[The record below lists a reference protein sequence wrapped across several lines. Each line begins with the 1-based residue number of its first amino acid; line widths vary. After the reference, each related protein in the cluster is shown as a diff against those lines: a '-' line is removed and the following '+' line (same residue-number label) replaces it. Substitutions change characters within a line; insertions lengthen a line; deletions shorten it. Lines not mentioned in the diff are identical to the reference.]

1 MFRRGFTC
9 MIYSMKYYV
18 AVATVLVAA
27 ALAVPTQGVT
37 ARDRVVADSAA
48 LGGTNSPLSSS
59 TLKNDFPIQ
68 PPIAAPSS
76 LASSSGVYDVPSI
89 NGRYSIGGRIL
100 LPYIGGGFSG
110 GYGSEFNRSLGG
122 APPVMNDFGLR
133 SQFGQSVSPNEFQ
146 MGIRIPF

>member
-1 MFRRGFTC
+1 

-18 AVATVLVAA
+18 AVASVLLVATF
-27 ALAVPTQGVT
+27 AVPTQGV
-37 ARDRVVADSAA
+37 AAQDRVVADSAP
-48 LGGTNSPLSSS
+48 LGETNSQLSSS
-59 TLKNDFPIQ
+59 TPKNDLPIQ
-68 PPIAAPSS
+68 PLIATPSS

-89 NGRYSIGGRIL
+89 NGRYSIGERIL
-100 LPYIGGGFSG
+100 LPYIGAGFSG

-122 APPVMNDFGLR
+122 VPPVMNDFGLR

>member
-1 MFRRGFTC
+1 M
-9 MIYSMKYYV
+9 SNVKYYI
-18 AVATVLVAA
+18 AGALVLLIAA
-27 ALAVPTQGVT
+27 FAVPTQSVT

-48 LGGTNSPLSSS
+48 PGGTNSQLSSS

-68 PPIAAPSS
+68 PPIAAPSN
-76 LASSSGVYDVPSI
+76 LASSSTVYDVPSI
-89 NGRYSIGGRIL
+89 NGRYSIGGKTL
-100 LPYIGGGFSG
+100 LPYIGAGFSG

-122 APPVMNDFGLR
+122 APPTQSDFGLR

>member
-18 AVATVLVAA
+18 AVASVLLVATF
-27 ALAVPTQGVT
+27 AVPTQGM
-37 ARDRVVADSAA
+37 AGRDRIIADSNA
-48 LGGTNSPLSSS
+48 LGETNSQLSSS
-59 TLKNDFPIQ
+59 TLKNDLPIQ

-76 LASSSGVYDVPSI
+76 LDSFSGVHDVPSI
-89 NGRYSIGGRIL
+89 NGRYSIGGRTL
-100 LPYIGGGFSG
+100 LPYIGTGFSG

-122 APPVMNDFGLR
+122 VPPVMNDFGLR

>member
-1 MFRRGFTC
+1 LFRRGFTC

-18 AVATVLVAA
+18 AVASVLVAA

-68 PPIAAPSS
+68 PPITTPSGP
-76 LASSSGVYDVPSI
+76 ASSSDLRDVPSI

-133 SQFGQSVSPNEFQ
+133 SQFGQSVFPNEFQ

>member
-1 MFRRGFTC
+1 

-18 AVATVLVAA
+18 AVASVLLVAA
-27 ALAVPTQGVT
+27 LTVPPHGVA

-48 LGGTNSPLSSS
+48 LGETNSQLSSS
-59 TLKNDFPIQ
+59 TPKNDLPIQ
-68 PPIAAPSS
+68 PPIAAPSGP
-76 LASSSGVYDVPSI
+76 ASSSDLRDIPSI
-89 NGRYSIGGRIL
+89 NGRYSIGGRTL
-100 LPYIGGGFSG
+100 LPYVGAGFSG

-133 SQFGQSVSPNEFQ
+133 SQFGQGVSPNEFQ